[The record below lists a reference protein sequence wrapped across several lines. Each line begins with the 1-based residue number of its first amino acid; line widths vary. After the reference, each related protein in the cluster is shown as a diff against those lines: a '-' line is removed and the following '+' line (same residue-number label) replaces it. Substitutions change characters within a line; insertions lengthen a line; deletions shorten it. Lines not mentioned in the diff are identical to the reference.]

1 MNTVAEGRR
10 GLERDGEGC
19 PPDCSSRIRE
29 ILCAYVGRKIDME
42 DFYYVEFGVRFS
54 LAMWRLHGTAID
66 FLSAFL
72 A

>member
-1 MNTVAEGRR
+1 
-10 GLERDGEGC
+10 
-19 PPDCSSRIRE
+19 
-29 ILCAYVGRKIDME
+29 ME